1 MTKRKA
7 LKDIKFHIDINNG
20 YLTGLLNRNAQ
31 RYYTKEMQDKFF
43 KDINEIIEQAKLT
56 YNDLI
61 SYGIIGKDNSFNIK
75 TLHK

>member
-61 SYGIIGKDNSFNIK
+61 SYGFICIDYSFNIK
-75 TLHK
+75 ILHK